1 MNDRAERETK
11 SGVWWHG
18 NLGVKPFLNQR
29 GSTLVLLSFVLSTLT
44 GVGIFYGLSQ
54 ATDFNILGN
63 ERRMFLSDAAIEFA
77 IDEIASFYDTQL
89 ASLPENA
96 KENGAKGP
104 SGKYLYKQVS
114 APGNSTFSS
123 IYRHHSYK

>member
-1 MNDRAERETK
+1 MSDRAERETK

-104 SGKYLYKQVS
+104 VRNISLQTGLCTRKFDLFKYL
-114 APGNSTFSS
+114 STPLL
-123 IYRHHSYK
+123 